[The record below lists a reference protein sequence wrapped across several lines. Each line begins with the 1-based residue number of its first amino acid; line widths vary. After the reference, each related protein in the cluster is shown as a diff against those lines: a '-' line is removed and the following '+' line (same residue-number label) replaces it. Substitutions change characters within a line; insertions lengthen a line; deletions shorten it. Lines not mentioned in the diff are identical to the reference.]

1 MLDSKQGE
9 EQQQRW
15 RTQFVECS
23 SVLLFDCVAC
33 LCVLASATSS
43 MSLCIYAAAAVV
55 LRNALIQHIA
65 QAIKSSEAIF
75 EIFFTELVKSN
86 SIML

>member
-9 EQQQRW
+9 EQQQQW

-43 MSLCIYAAAAVV
+43 MSLCIYAAAVV